1 MMSLTARETAALI
14 YLAGHIE
21 ARGFCP
27 SYREIGRVVGLWSTG
42 RVAALVD
49 SLGAKGALCRIPQRA
64 RAMMPTGP
72 VPMPRAPTGE
82 PLFFVPIGG
91 VA

>member
-1 MMSLTARETAALI
+1 MTDLTARETAALV

-27 SYREIGRVVGLWSTG
+27 SFREIGRVVGISSTG

-49 SLGAKGALCRIPQRA
+49 RLGDKGALCRMPNRH
-64 RAMMPTGP
+64 RAMMPTRP
-72 VPMPRAPTGE
+72 VPVPRAPDGE
-82 PLFFVPIGG
+82 PLFFVKIGG
-91 VA
+91 IK

>member
-1 MMSLTARETAALI
+1 MMSLTARETAALV

-27 SYREIGRVVGLWSTG
+27 SFREIGRVVGLSSTS
-42 RVAALVD
+42 RVSDVID
-49 SLGAKGALCRIPQRA
+49 SLGDKGALCRMPNRH

-72 VPMPRAPTGE
+72 VPLPRAPDGE
-82 PLFFVPIGG
+82 PLFFVRIGG
-91 VA
+91 VE